1 MFRLAPARMFGANAM
16 TRTMMRH
23 NLPAVSLS
31 VYHMQLWLGSAHGV
45 SHACRPA
52 PWHCIGDIYNSVSVL
67 CVFRD
72 LQHGGSEVKLLSC
85 WRAAFHGPNVFQRVP
100 TRPTAQHGTPLFT
113 FRIVDDSSTLSL
125 YRSTLDSFQN
135 ARTLDQL
142 TFETPSGCCH
152 ICRFSLH
159 GKRLRWLHINLR
171 KHI

>member
-16 TRTMMRH
+16 TRKMMRH
-23 NLPAVSLS
+23 HLPAVSLS

-100 TRPTAQHGTPLFT
+100 R
-113 FRIVDDSSTLSL
+113 
-125 YRSTLDSFQN
+125 RSMAL
-135 ARTLDQL
+135 L
-142 TFETPSGCCH
+142 
-152 ICRFSLH
+152 FSLFASWTTAPH
-159 GKRLRWLHINLR
+159 YLYIEAPWTSFKTRGPGSAHF
-171 KHI
+171 

>member
-16 TRTMMRH
+16 TRKMMRH
-23 NLPAVSLS
+23 HLPAVSLS

-125 YRSTLDSFQN
+125 YRSTLDQFQN
-135 ARTLDQL
+135 ARTWISSLLKHPQVVATSADSR
-142 TFETPSGCCH
+142 FMGSG
-152 ICRFSLH
+152 
-159 GKRLRWLHINLR
+159 
-171 KHI
+171 